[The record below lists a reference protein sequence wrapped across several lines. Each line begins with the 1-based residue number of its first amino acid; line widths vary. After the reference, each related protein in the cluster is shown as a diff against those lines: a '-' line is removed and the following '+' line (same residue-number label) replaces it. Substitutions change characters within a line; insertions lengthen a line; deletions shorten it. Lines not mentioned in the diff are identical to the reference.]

1 MNDKKKGR
9 CDALYVVAVDIGGT
23 NTEFAIIDRRGSVVG
38 RNRISTTGHDGLEA
52 YVGALRVAV
61 DALAAELN
69 VSADSIAAVGAG
81 APAANGATGQIQVST
96 NLPWDAPVP
105 LAKALSDAF
114 GIPAAITND
123 ANAAAAGEMI
133 YGVARGMRN
142 FIVITLGTGVG
153 SGIVC
158 DGHLLSGSRGF
169 AGELGHVVVCGDSDR
184 PCGCGRSGCLET
196 YCSACGIV
204 ETARRLLE
212 RDDRQSS
219 LRNVGELTAK
229 TIAEAA
235 ANGDELAREVYDF
248 TGKVLGEA
256 CASFASFTDPTAIIL
271 FGGVA
276 KAGNLLIEPMKR
288 AMEPA
293 LLHLYQNRIEIMQSG
308 LNDAEA
314 ALLGASAVAWE
325 LADRQ

>member
-9 CDALYVVAVDIGGT
+9 RDALYVVAVDIGGT

-69 VSADSIAAVGAG
+69 ISADSIAAVGAG

-105 LAKALSDAF
+105 LAKVLSDAF

-196 YCSACGIV
+196 YCSARGIV

>member
-196 YCSACGIV
+196 YCSARGIV

>member
-9 CDALYVVAVDIGGT
+9 PDALYVVAVDIGGT
-23 NTEFAIIDRRGSVVG
+23 NTEFAIIDRRGSVMG

-69 VSADSIAAVGAG
+69 ISADSIAAVGAG

-184 PCGCGRSGCLET
+184 PCGCGRTGCLET
-196 YCSACGIV
+196 YCSARGIV
-204 ETARRLLE
+204 ETARRLLD

-219 LRNVGELTAK
+219 LRDLGELTAK

-235 ANGDELAREVYDF
+235 ADGDALACEVYEF

-256 CASFASFTDPTAIIL
+256 CASFAAFTDPTAIIL

-276 KAGNLLIEPMKR
+276 KAGSLLIEPMKR
-288 AMEPA
+288 AMEPS